1 LLIGVTG
8 VYRQIEPQVRGELVG
23 GEPMDWQLLNRTKM
37 LSENALAPL
46 KKALFRRHY
55 FG

>member
-1 LLIGVTG
+1 MLIGVTG
-8 VYRQIEPQVRGELVG
+8 VYWKIELQVRGELAG
-23 GEPMDWQLLNRTKM
+23 GEPMDWQLLNPAKM
-37 LSENALAPL
+37 PSENALAPL